1 MSMEEHH
8 SKLLSVNDTLAREI
22 PCPFSRISVAG
33 GMDAVCGRLAPK
45 GDGHRHHLVE
55 ETHQKTE
62 EN

>member
-33 GMDAVCGRLAPK
+33 GMDAGVWALGP
-45 GDGHRHHLVE
+45 
-55 ETHQKTE
+55 
-62 EN
+62 